1 MSKAHS
7 LEVLLIEDN
16 PGDARYIEE
25 LLREATELSLRVRED
40 DQQTT
45 SHGDSSTPALT
56 HTSRL
61 EEGLELLAKD
71 QFDAVLL
78 DLNLPDSNGIETL
91 SVVLDG
97 TDVPV
102 LVLTGRSD
110 REVGTT
116 ALREGAEEY
125 LVKDEINGDLLVRS
139 LFHAIERRQNQR
151 EMKRHEL
158 LLEESTDVNA
168 IFALDGTFQYV
179 TPSVETVLGYEPT
192 AIVGDV
198 AVEYVHPD
206 DRSSVEAAFE
216 RLLDG
221 DEETRFEFRFEH
233 ADGDWVILEAHGRN
247 LSDDPLVD
255 GVVVYMR
262 DVTERVE
269 RERKLARQR
278 EHLAA
283 LNDLNGVVREIN
295 EALVEQST
303 REEIEELVV
312 DRLAES
318 DSYSGAWIGDVDLQR
333 QVVEPRVSGG
343 MDGYLDEVEITVGD
357 EPTGRGPAG
366 ESVRSGAIVSV
377 NDIQSDESFEPWREH
392 ALERGFRS
400 SASIPI
406 AFHGTLY
413 GILGVYADR
422 PGAFEGQER
431 TVIGQLGDTVG
442 HAINAIERKQVLE
455 SDEVLEV
462 EFAVPNYA
470 ESRGVGATAGTITF
484 RRAVPIGGGQYVV
497 YGTATEPGL
506 ETLGGL
512 EERIDVWDDLT
523 VIGGDEE
530 YRFELDLSQPPVIS
544 AIAERGG
551 RLHSAVIE
559 DGSYRLVVHLPPDG
573 DVREI
578 AAAIRETLP
587 DAQLIAQRQ
596 TTPDVGTLPSAPNQL
611 EDALTARQR
620 NVLETAYYGGF
631 FEWPREQTG
640 EDIADTLDVSPPTF
654 HQHLRAGEAKILE
667 SIFEETDRDLDR

>member
-318 DSYSGAWIGDVDLQR
+318 DSYSGAWIGDVDL
-333 QVVEPRVSGG
+333 
-343 MDGYLDEVEITVGD
+343 L
-357 EPTGRGPAG
+357 
-366 ESVRSGAIVSV
+366 
-377 NDIQSDESFEPWREH
+377 
-392 ALERGFRS
+392 
-400 SASIPI
+400 
-406 AFHGTLY
+406 
-413 GILGVYADR
+413 
-422 PGAFEGQER
+422 R
-431 TVIGQLGDTVG
+431 T
-442 HAINAIERKQVLE
+442 A
-455 SDEVLEV
+455 
-462 EFAVPNYA
+462 
-470 ESRGVGATAGTITF
+470 
-484 RRAVPIGGGQYVV
+484 RAV
-497 YGTATEPGL
+497 
-506 ETLGGL
+506 
-512 EERIDVWDDLT
+512 ER
-523 VIGGDEE
+523 
-530 YRFELDLSQPPVIS
+530 
-544 AIAERGG
+544 
-551 RLHSAVIE
+551 
-559 DGSYRLVVHLPPDG
+559 
-573 DVREI
+573 
-578 AAAIRETLP
+578 
-587 DAQLIAQRQ
+587 
-596 TTPDVGTLPSAPNQL
+596 QL
-611 EDALTARQR
+611 E
-620 NVLETAYYGGF
+620 
-631 FEWPREQTG
+631 
-640 EDIADTLDVSPPTF
+640 
-654 HQHLRAGEAKILE
+654 
-667 SIFEETDRDLDR
+667 